1 MNDSDDSQDG
11 KLLTQTEM
19 AYIAIQIA
27 AGIQYRAL
35 FYTIRGGGLCWIL
48 EILVFTF
55 LTPPLLVNDN
65 LGNSEQKLE
74 IKKNFGNLQVLG
86 FWLLGLSGWD
96 YFLQDFFRAKQRH
109 YSENF
114 FFRNSLGCYRI
125 GNDLTK
131 KFKIDKIT
139 LFFTIF

>member
-27 AGIQYRAL
+27 AGIQYRAP

-55 LTPPLLVNDN
+55 LPPPLVNEN
-65 LGNSEQKLE
+65 LGKKVKGGKFLKKNWNQ
-74 IKKNFGNLQVLG
+74 KKNFGDLQILGKKSLVL
-86 FWLLGLSGWD
+86 
-96 YFLQDFFRAKQRH
+96 DF
-109 YSENF
+109 
-114 FFRNSLGCYRI
+114 
-125 GNDLTK
+125 
-131 KFKIDKIT
+131 
-139 LFFTIF
+139 